1 MFKFFKK
8 KNKKDELMLK
18 YDKLIKEAY
27 KLSHTDRKAS
37 NFKQFEAEELMKEI
51 EKLQE

>member
-8 KNKKDELMLK
+8 KSKKELLMQR
-18 YDKLIKEAY
+18 YDQLIKEAY

-51 EKLQE
+51 EKLE

>member
-8 KNKKDELMLK
+8 KTKKELLIEK

-51 EKLQE
+51 EKLKE